1 MNTHFSSHLPFPE
14 NEGGISLATGLA
26 YERLVSWK
34 LLRLLGIDDFRELR
48 PGQQIEM
55 SMTVLFCDI
64 RDFTSLS
71 ENMTPQ
77 ENFDFLNAYLMR
89 MEPVITAH
97 GGIIDK
103 YVGDAIMAIFPSS
116 PGDALRCSLAM
127 LAALDEFNATRYGH
141 APVRVGIGINTGIVM
156 LGIIG
161 STIRM
166 DGTVIGD
173 VVNLAA
179 RLEYMTKEYRVP
191 VLVSEHTLSSLDD
204 PAAWPTRFLDQA
216 YIRGKLDPQSV
227 YELLDAGAPALI
239 AAKKKTLT
247 AFQHGLAHY
256 RAGEFLV
263 AYDRFSL
270 CVSEA
275 LDDTVARMHL
285 RRCQDRLDNRAIA
298 SVHEAHGSGADER
311 MAWHPRYDMGVDV
324 IDNGHQALL
333 WASHELIRKAYKAGA
348 DSMTPLI
355 DAVRQAAV
363 HVFVVEERMM
373 RQAGYP
379 FIDIHSRQHRRFFGH
394 LDNLSQQMA
403 AGDADALCLAFYAR
417 TFLVDWLSNHILHA
431 DRHFFKSISFLKT
444 QVVEVALAS

>member
-1 MNTHFSSHLPFPE
+1 MPFQE
-14 NEGGISLATGLA
+14 VGGGIPGVAGPA

-34 LLRLLGIDDFRELR
+34 LLRLLGIDDFRKLR

-55 SMTVLFCDI
+55 TMTILFCDI
-64 RDFTSLS
+64 RDFTSIS
-71 ENMTPQ
+71 ESMTPQ
-77 ENFDFLNAYLMR
+77 ESFDFLNAYLMQ

-127 LAALDEFNATRYGH
+127 LSALDEFNAERRYS
-141 APVRVGIGINTGIVM
+141 PVRIGIGINTGIAM
-156 LGIIG
+156 LGVIG

-204 PAAWPTRFLDQA
+204 PSAWSTRFLDQA

-227 YELLDAGAPALI
+227 YELLDAGAPAL
-239 AAKKKTLT
+239 AVAKKKTLS

-256 RAGEFLV
+256 RAGEYLV

-275 LDDTVARMHL
+275 LDDTVARLHL
-285 RRCQDRLDNRAIA
+285 RRCQDRLDHP
-298 SVHEAHGSGADER
+298 VHEVRGGDDGR

-324 IDNGHQALL
+324 IDRGHQELL
-333 WASHELIRKAYKAGA
+333 WSAHALTQKTYKTGV
-348 DSMTPLI
+348 DSIAPLI
-355 DAVRQAAV
+355 DTTRQTAVQ
-363 HVFVVEERMM
+363 VFVMEERMM
-373 RQAGYP
+373 RDAGYP
-379 FIDIHSRQHRRFFGH
+379 FIDSHLRHHRRFFEH
-394 LDNLSQQMA
+394 LDDLSRQVTE
-403 AGDADALCLAFYAR
+403 GDADVLYLAFYAR

-431 DRHFFKSISFLKT
+431 DRHFFRSISFLNAQT
-444 QVVEVALAS
+444 TDVVLTA